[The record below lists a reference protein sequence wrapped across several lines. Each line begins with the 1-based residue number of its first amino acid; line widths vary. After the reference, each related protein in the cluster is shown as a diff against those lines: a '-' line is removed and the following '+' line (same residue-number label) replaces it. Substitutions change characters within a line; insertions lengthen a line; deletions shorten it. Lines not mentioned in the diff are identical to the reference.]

1 MPRGWGA
8 SVFLKDGARCFRW
21 SLRSPAPALGF
32 GFGPRFRLLKISPPE
47 ASGTDRP
54 P

>member
-8 SVFLKDGARCFRW
+8 SVFLKDGAQSFLWRQC
-21 SLRSPAPALGF
+21 RSAPALGF

-47 ASGTDRP
+47 ASGTDRLP
-54 P
+54 